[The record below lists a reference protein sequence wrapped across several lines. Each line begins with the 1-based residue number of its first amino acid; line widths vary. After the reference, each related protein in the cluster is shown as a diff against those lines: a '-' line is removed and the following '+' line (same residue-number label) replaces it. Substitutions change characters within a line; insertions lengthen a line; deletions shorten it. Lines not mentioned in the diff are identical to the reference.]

1 MENNGTL
8 LETTR
13 VSRSRS
19 FRISLPKRV
28 AERMKVTQDDII
40 GFYSNENGE
49 IVIRK
54 LE

>member
-28 AERMKVTQDDII
+28 AEKMDVSQDDII
-40 GFYSNENGE
+40 GFYSSNNGD

-54 LE
+54 LG

>member
-1 MENNGTL
+1 MENASTL

-28 AERMKVTQDDII
+28 ADRMDVGPDDII
-40 GFYSNENGE
+40 GFYSNESGE

-54 LE
+54 LI